1 MSVHDHPKAIGGTI
15 FDPLMKILLVLF
27 GISAAVMLYRFFAGI
42 GPVSAMSDGYAWGI
56 WEPINVVVFTGI
68 GAGAYSVGLLCYLLN
83 KGKYHPFVRPAVLLG
98 AIAYSLG
105 GSSIIIALGR
115 YWNAYL
121 LGMVPLWNLNSVLL
135 EVAVCVISY
144 VCVLWVEVLPAVM
157 DGAARSRSP
166 VFAAWGK
173 KWGPRLATAM
183 PYIIALAIVLPTMH
197 QSSLGGLMLIAGP
210 KLHPLW
216 HTALLPL
223 LALVSCLSM
232 GYGAVVVLTTALKY
246 AWKAKHDQE
255 LFADMSKVNG
265 GLLFLFAALR
275 LGDLAVHGKLRYLA
289 VPDFHLFF
297 FLLEMALFLVPAF
310 LFFSGGVQRNAGRL
324 FGAALMTVAAGA
336 LWRVDAYLTAF
347 NGGQG
352 WDYFPSVGEISVTV
366 GMAAL
371 GMMVFVLVS
380 RLFPVVVVVEDAQKS
395 HVGAGHVRA
404 VVSR

>member
-1 MSVHDHPKAIGGTI
+1 MSVHDHPKAIGGAI
-15 FDPLMKILLVLF
+15 LDPLMKVLLVLF

-83 KGKYHPFVRPAVLLG
+83 KGKYHAFVRPAVLLG

-157 DGAARSRSP
+157 EGASKSSSP
-166 VFAAWGK
+166 GFAAWGK
-173 KWGPRLATAM
+173 KWGPLLSNAM

-210 KLHPLW
+210 KLYPLW

-223 LALVSCLSM
+223 LALISCLSM
-232 GYGAVVVLTTALKY
+232 GYGAVVVLTTLLKY
-246 AWKAKHDQE
+246 AWNAKHDQE

-275 LGDLAVHGKLRYLA
+275 LGDLAVHGKLKYLA

-310 LFFSGGVQRNAGRL
+310 MFFSKSVQRNSGRT
-324 FGAALMTVAAGA
+324 FAAALMTVAAGA

-352 WDYFPSVGEISVTV
+352 WDYFPSLGEISVTV

-371 GMMVFVLVS
+371 GMAVFILVS
-380 RLFPVVVVVEDAQKS
+380 RLFPVVIVEDAQKS
-395 HVGAGHVRA
+395 QVGAGHVRA
-404 VVSR
+404 AVTR